1 MKIDL
6 SNYVPVS
13 ERLSLALADGIQTIT
28 TTAPVML
35 NDYMGHVQCSV
46 TLADGRSASGTA
58 SFRLD
63 LTGKSAQATCP
74 VEDAETSALGR
85 ALAFL
90 GYESRRGVASREEAQ
105 EAQRRADAPR
115 TVTGPVARVQAARNT
130 KGFLVIRFDLAGETY
145 TLYDAADDLEALT
158 EGDVLTVTPT
168 RATSKGA
175 MLVDLVNWQSAKK
188 HAA

>member
-1 MKIDL
+1 MAINLAD
-6 SNYVPVS
+6 YVPVAA
-13 ERLSLALADGIQTIT
+13 RLSLALVDGITTIHT
-28 TTAPVML
+28 TPPTMITAA
-35 NDYMGHVQCSV
+35 MGFVQATV
-46 TLADGRSASGTA
+46 VLADGRSASGTA

-74 VEDAETSALGR
+74 LEDAETSALGR

-90 GYESRRGVASREEAQ
+90 GYESRRGVASREEVQ

-115 TVTGPVARVQAARNT
+115 TVTGPVSRVQAARNS

-158 EGDVLTVTPT
+158 EGDVLTIRPT

-175 MLVDLVNWQSAKK
+175 MLVELLNWQATKI
-188 HAA
+188 AA